1 MMSSYDEIRES
12 LITHSSELRTRIYS
26 SCCTVAE
33 DEPSE
38 VYAFCNICKENVPLE
53 ITEEDI
59 EKAKTG
65 LISVISVHGTPQH
78 AILVYLDMNLKT
90 RGVEYPSLVQVNE
103 DSSSEGEQTTAIKE
117 DIIDLNSIISSFGEK
132 QEQAIKSFAHI
143 SAQLI
148 AGNSL
153 YLIHKNK
160 SIGRVVKD
168 QIDSLFTE
176 EKPSS
181 FVITFDEIDYVTGM
195 RPTIYDLQYGTF
207 VSEGIAID
215 TSYYE
220 QIIRDAL
227 ESPNGFSMLKND
239 YHKLKFSY
247 RRLWE
252 LLSSG
257 ARTYTHKKLAYL
269 VSINLSLI
277 PLLLRMAENDGVDVG
292 SRVVDPKK

>member
-1 MMSSYDEIRES
+1 MTGDE
-12 LITHSSELRTRIYS
+12 
-26 SCCTVAE
+26 V
-33 DEPSE
+33 SE

-65 LISVISVHGTPQH
+65 LISVISVHGTPPH
-78 AILVYLDMNLKT
+78 AILVYLDMNLKA

-103 DSSSEGEQTTAIKE
+103 GTVETEPSTSMKE

-132 QEQAIKSFAHI
+132 QEQAIKAFAHI
-143 SAQLI
+143 SAQLV

-168 QIDSLFTE
+168 QIDSLFTDE
-176 EKPSS
+176 TPAS
-181 FVITFDEIDYVTGM
+181 FVITMDEIEYVTGM
-195 RPTIYDLQYGTF
+195 RPTIYDLQYGSF
-207 VSEGIAID
+207 ISKGIAID

-220 QIIRDAL
+220 QIITDAL
-227 ESPNGFSMLKND
+227 QSPNGFSILRND
-239 YHKLKFSY
+239 YRKLKYSY

-269 VSINLSLI
+269 VSIDLSLI
-277 PLLLRMAENDGVDVG
+277 PLLLRMAENDGVDVA
-292 SRVVDPKK
+292 SRVTHP

>member
-1 MMSSYDEIRES
+1 M
-12 LITHSSELRTRIYS
+12 
-26 SCCTVAE
+26 AE
-33 DEPSE
+33 DEVSE
-38 VYAFCNICKENVPLE
+38 AYAFCNICKENVPLE
-53 ITEEDI
+53 ITAEDL

-78 AILVYLDMNLKT
+78 AILVYLDMNLKA

-103 DSSSEGEQTTAIKE
+103 GSSSEVEQTPIVKE
-117 DIIDLNSIISSFGEK
+117 DVIDLNSIISSFGEK
-132 QEQAIKSFAHI
+132 QEQAIKAFARI

-148 AGNSL
+148 AGNSF

-160 SIGRVVKD
+160 SIGRVIKD
-168 QIDSLFTE
+168 QIDSLFTD
-176 EKPSS
+176 EKPAS

-207 VSEGIAID
+207 ISEGISLD

-227 ESPNGFSMLKND
+227 VNPNGFSMLKNE
-239 YHKLKFSY
+239 YHKLKYSY

-257 ARTYTHKKLAYL
+257 ARTYTQKKLAYL
-269 VSINLSLI
+269 VSIDLSLI
-277 PLLLRMAENDGVDVG
+277 PLLLRMAENDGVDVAD
-292 SRVVDPKK
+292 RVKGRKKKS

>member
-1 MMSSYDEIRES
+1 M
-12 LITHSSELRTRIYS
+12 
-26 SCCTVAE
+26 AE
-33 DEPSE
+33 DELPE

-78 AILVYLDMNLKT
+78 AILVYLDVNLKA
-90 RGVEYPSLVQVNE
+90 RGVEYPSLLQVGD
-103 DSSSEGEQTTAIKE
+103 DSSIEVEETTVKE
-117 DIIDLNSIISSFGEK
+117 DIIDLSTIISSFGEK
-132 QEQAIKSFAHI
+132 QEEAVKAFAHI

-148 AGNSL
+148 AGNTL

-168 QIDSLFTE
+168 QIDSLFID
-176 EKPSS
+176 EKPAS
-181 FVITFDEIDYVTGM
+181 FVITFDDLDYVTGM

-207 VSEGIAID
+207 ISEGIAID
-215 TSYYE
+215 TSYFE
-220 QIIRDAL
+220 QIIRVAL
-227 ESPNGFSMLKND
+227 DSPNGFSMLKND
-239 YHKLKFSY
+239 YHKLKYSY

-257 ARTYTHKKLAYL
+257 ARIYTHKKLAYL
-269 VSINLSLI
+269 ASIDLSLI
-277 PLLLRMAENDGVDVG
+277 PLLLRIAENDGVDVA
-292 SRVVDPKK
+292 SRVKQPNEGEKK